1 MENEDSGKG
10 PEGEN
15 SHPGGGN
22 STCKGPG
29 ARKGWLVLSFI

>member
-15 SHPGGGN
+15 SIQV
-22 STCKGPG
+22 G
-29 ARKGWLVLSFI
+29 ATAHAKALGQGRAGWC